1 MSGYWDEAMERQ
13 ISREELAKL
22 PPEAQHAF
30 MRTWFFH
37 NYEDPAERTPYEG
50 REGGYIYIWGGPYDA
65 HEELGAEF
73 GGIVPEAVIEE
84 LVGDLESYCT
94 EWTSAEKPEDYD
106 QGVVDDIA
114 AITSF
119 HANFQ
124 VAISDIHELLETN
137 VSKTAEKALR
147 RLLYVN
153 VITAIETY
161 LSDAF
166 ISTVV
171 PDPELMRRFV
181 EINPTFRDRKI
192 KLADVYKEMERIE
205 KLAKSDLRD
214 IVWHNLKR
222 VKPLYKGTLKITFPD
237 DLEAIFQAVRVRHD
251 LVHRNGKTKDGEEI
265 DISKGAITDLIDEI
279 EKFVSHVDAQ
289 LPKEENGNKRG
300 LAAGGTLDFS
310 DDF

>member
-1 MSGYWDEAMERQ
+1 MSGYWDETMERQ

-22 PPEAQHAF
+22 PPEEQRAF
-30 MRTWFFH
+30 MRTWFFQ

-153 VITAIETY
+153 VITAMETY

-192 KLADVYKEMERIE
+192 KLSDVYKEMERIE

-222 VKPLYKGTLKITFPD
+222 VKPLYKGTLEITFPD
-237 DLEAIFQAVRVRHD
+237 DLEAIFQAVGVRHD

-265 DISKGAITDLIDEI
+265 DISKGAITNLIDEI

-289 LPKEENGNKRG
+289 LPKEENGNKQG

>member
-192 KLADVYKEMERIE
+192 KLSDVYKEMERIE